1 MSAEGRNERPS
12 VLWGNAV
19 LNGRRYIQVLFAIL
33 ALLALGSQS
42 TQASRWGKTYFPD
55 AIVVTHDGRTLRF
68 YDDLIKDKIFVIS
81 FLFTTC
87 RDICPL
93 ATARLA
99 ELQEKLGDSMGRDI
113 FFYSLS
119 IDPET
124 DTPERLKE
132 YAKTFGAGPG
142 WLFLTGKPEDIHIIR
157 HKLGERS
164 KVLSDHRNEILLG
177 NGATGQWARNNVLGD
192 LNNLALT
199 VRGMNPAW
207 RLEPGLQRPAPKII
221 DFDFASRPGEAL
233 FKRMC
238 AACHTIGKGDRVG
251 PDLEGITERRDRD
264 WLAKFIANPQ
274 RMRRQKDPV
283 ALALAA
289 KYPTVR
295 MPAMG
300 VAENDAK
307 DLLAYLDAHQ
317 PKQAGARPLEPLSA
331 LTTQD
336 GARFSL
342 EHLRS
347 HPVAVVFGFTHCP
360 DVCPTTLLDWS
371 NVLAGLGPDGDRLK
385 VLFVSVDTERDTP
398 EALKAYMSS
407 FDPRIV
413 ALTGS
418 AAEVAAAARSFDAFY
433 EKVTDKEGGFTFD
446 HTIKT
451 YFIDRDGRSGGSVD
465 LRTPEGDRRNAL
477 TKLLAQ
483 KP

>member
-1 MSAEGRNERPS
+1 VLSAG
-12 VLWGNAV
+12 
-19 LNGRRYIQVLFAIL
+19 RYIQ
-33 ALLALGSQS
+33 ALLAILTLLVLGPGQAD
-42 TQASRWGKTYFPD
+42 ASRWGKSYFPD
-55 AIVVTHDGRTLRF
+55 VSVVTHDGRTLRF
-68 YDDLIKDKIFVIS
+68 YDDLIKDKVFVIS

-87 RDICPL
+87 RDVCPL

-142 WLFLTGKPEDIHIIR
+142 WLFLTGKPEDIHVIR

-177 NGATGQWARNNVLGD
+177 NGATGLWARNNVLGD
-192 LNNLALT
+192 LNSLALT
-199 VRGMNPAW
+199 VRGMDPAW
-207 RLEPGLQRPAPKII
+207 RLEPSRQRIQPKII
-221 DFDFASRPGEAL
+221 DLDIAARPGEAL

-238 AACHTIGKGDRVG
+238 SACHTIGKGDRVG
-251 PDLEGITERRDRD
+251 PDLDGVTKRRDRD
-264 WLAKFIANPQ
+264 WLARFIANPQ
-274 RMRRQKDPV
+274 RMRRQRDPI

-289 KYPTVR
+289 QYPTVR

-300 VAENDAK
+300 IAANDAK
-307 DLLAYLDAHQ
+307 DLLAYLDTR
-317 PKQAGARPLEPLSA
+317 QAALRPLEPLAA
-331 LTTQD
+331 LTTQN

-342 EHLRS
+342 AHVKDQ
-347 HPVAVVFGFTHCP
+347 PVAVVFGFTHCP

-371 NVLAGLGPDGDRLK
+371 NVLAGLGPDGDRMK
-385 VLFVSVDTERDTP
+385 VVFVSVDTERDTP
-398 EALKAYMSS
+398 EALKAYMAS

-433 EKVTDKEGGFTFD
+433 EKVTDKGGGFTFD

-451 YFIDRDGRSGGSVD
+451 YFIDRDGRPSGSVD
-465 LRTPEGDRRNAL
+465 LRTPESDRRNAL
-477 TKLLAQ
+477 AKLLAQ
-483 KP
+483 HP

>member
-1 MSAEGRNERPS
+1 
-12 VLWGNAV
+12 VLRV
-19 LNGRRYIQVLFAIL
+19 RRYIQ
-33 ALLALGSQS
+33 ALLAVLTLLVMGADQAQS
-42 TQASRWGKTYFPD
+42 SRWGKSYFPD
-55 AIVVTHDGRTLRF
+55 VSVVTHDGRTLRF
-68 YDDLIKDKIFVIS
+68 YDDLIKDKIFVVS

-87 RDICPL
+87 RDVCPL
-93 ATARLA
+93 TTARLA
-99 ELQEKLGDSMGRDI
+99 DLQEKLGDSMGRDI

-142 WLFLTGKPEDIHIIR
+142 WLFLTGKPEDIHVIR

-199 VRGMNPAW
+199 VRSMDPAW
-207 RLEPGLQRPAPKII
+207 RLEPGKQRVQPKII
-221 DFDFASRPGEAL
+221 DLDIAARPGEAL
-233 FKRMC
+233 FARMC
-238 AACHTIGKGDRVG
+238 AACHTVGKGDRVG
-251 PDLEGITERRDRD
+251 PDLDGITERRDRD
-264 WLAKFIANPQ
+264 WLMKFIANPQ
-274 RMRRQKDPV
+274 RMRRQQDPL

-289 KYPTVR
+289 QYPTVR

-300 VAENDAK
+300 ISANDAK
-307 DLLAYLDAHQ
+307 DLLAYLDTRQSAL
-317 PKQAGARPLEPLSA
+317 RPLEPLAA

-342 EHLRS
+342 EHVRGQ
-347 HPVAVVFGFTHCP
+347 PVAVVFGFTHCP

-371 NVLAGLGPDGDRLK
+371 NVLAGLGPDGDRMK
-385 VLFVSVDTERDTP
+385 VVFVSVDTERDTP
-398 EALKAYMSS
+398 EALKAYMAS

-413 ALTGS
+413 ALTGG

-433 EKVTDKEGGFTFD
+433 EKVTDKGGGFTFD

-451 YFIDRDGRSGGSVD
+451 YFIDQDGRPGGSVD
-465 LRTPEGDRRNAL
+465 LRTPESDRRNAL
-477 TKLLAQ
+477 AKLLSQ
-483 KP
+483 HP